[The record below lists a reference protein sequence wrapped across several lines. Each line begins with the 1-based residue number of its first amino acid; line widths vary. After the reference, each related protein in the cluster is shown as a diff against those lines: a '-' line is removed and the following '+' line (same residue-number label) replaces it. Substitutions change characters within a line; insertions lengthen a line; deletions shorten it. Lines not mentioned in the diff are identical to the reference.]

1 MCATAFFQ
9 ACKGLDALHFLTDTG
24 ELPGVPRE
32 GATYSRA
39 EGYEALGNCRP
50 VPLEDDEDEQYLPR
64 RSTDRPLRP
73 TVGRGGRFYV
83 TALCG
88 SSRAEMCPG
97 EIPQIDEREGSAHP
111 RGRRRPEKHY
121 NNNSRSPRA

>member
-9 ACKGLDALHFLTDTG
+9 ARKGLDALHFLTDTG

-32 GATYSRA
+32 GATYPRA

-88 SSRAEMCPG
+88 L
-97 EIPQIDEREGSAHP
+97 
-111 RGRRRPEKHY
+111 
-121 NNNSRSPRA
+121 PRARSLPSVRLLNSLRAYADRS